1 MTSDDWRTSG
11 HRAEGM
17 EAPAPHGA
25 SPQDA
30 QPGTSRSYPPLPPGM
45 GPQAHAISGWW
56 RDFVRAAAFL
66 TRIPLQ
72 IDSTEANRP
81 LASAV
86 RGFPIVGLVVG
97 VTGALV
103 LVIANAVGLP
113 QLASSLLAIA
123 STALITGGLHEEG
136 LANTMDGLFT
146 GTRPDNRLHVIR
158 EAQLGT
164 FGMLALM
171 FVVGLKVAAL
181 ETIEP
186 GSAAASLIAAEVAGR
201 SALPAMLFTIPPA
214 RSDGVSFQA
223 GKPQRDQVG
232 LAILLGSALVLLM
245 LGIGSAI
252 IAILVAAA
260 VGMLIARTAKARGG
274 GHTGDMLGAM
284 EEIVSTAVLLV
295 AAAMA

>member
-30 QPGTSRSYPPLPPGM
+30 EPGTSRSQPPPLPGM
-45 GPQAHAISGWW
+45 TPQAHALTGWW

-72 IDSTEANRP
+72 MDSAEASRP

-103 LVIANAVGLP
+103 LVVGRAVGLP
-113 QLASSLLAIA
+113 QLASSLLAVA
-123 STALITGGLHEEG
+123 STALVTGGLHEEG

-146 GTRPDNRLHVIR
+146 GTASDDRLRVMR
-158 EAQLGT
+158 EAQLST

-171 FVVGLKVAAL
+171 FV
-181 ETIEP
+181 EI
-186 GSAAASLIAAEVAGR
+186 GR
-201 SALPAMLFTIPPA
+201 AH
-214 RSDGVSFQA
+214 V
-223 GKPQRDQVG
+223 
-232 LAILLGSALVLLM
+232 
-245 LGIGSAI
+245 
-252 IAILVAAA
+252 
-260 VGMLIARTAKARGG
+260 
-274 GHTGDMLGAM
+274 
-284 EEIVSTAVLLV
+284 
-295 AAAMA
+295 